1 MNLRF
6 WRVRPLSWLLATVLV
21 IAIPP
26 GSAVESSPREHS
38 SQSNTEDFQSLADLL
53 QYISV
58 DWDRLTRSLASCAT
72 YPDSKVKGE
81 QILYLPA
88 DAPVPGSLDLIRT
101 KCAVRIEHLPAEMQ
115 ISEISKDRLLYL
127 EHTYVVPGGQF
138 NEIYAWECFF
148 IIRGLLRD
156 NRNELAKGIVE

>member
-21 IAIPP
+21 IAIPS
-26 GSAVESSPREHS
+26 GSAVESSPREQF

-81 QILYLPA
+81 QVLYLPA
-88 DAPVPGSLDLIRT
+88 DAPVPNSLNLVRT
-101 KCAVRIEHLPAEMQ
+101 
-115 ISEISKDRLLYL
+115 DRRA
-127 EHTYVVPGGQF
+127 HV
-138 NEIYAWECFF
+138 
-148 IIRGLLRD
+148 
-156 NRNELAKGIVE
+156 

>member
-6 WRVRPLSWLLATVLV
+6 WPFRPLSWLLATVLV

-38 SQSNTEDFQSLADLL
+38 SQSTTEDFQSLADLL

-72 YPDSKVKGE
+72 YLDRKEKGE
-81 QILYLPA
+81 KTLYLPA
-88 DAPVPGSLDLIRT
+88 DSPAPASLTLI
-101 KCAVRIEHLPAEMQ
+101 P
-115 ISEISKDRLLYL
+115 
-127 EHTYVVPGGQF
+127 
-138 NEIYAWECFF
+138 
-148 IIRGLLRD
+148 
-156 NRNELAKGIVE
+156 